1 MAIVTATPYVV
12 TFGGLAREVTSEV
25 LSSPTVV
32 LRDQKESSGE
42 PVPGE
47 AVVFQD

>member
-1 MAIVTATPYVV
+1 MSIVTATPYVV